1 MKVVVGYDGSDSAK
15 RALQRVADFAA
26 DADQVLVVAAAESHA
41 RTGIVKGAHLDP
53 SEIEQRQRNLEEA
66 KQFLAERGIEA
77 ETIEAQ
83 GDPGAVIVEAAK
95 DADLVVVGTW
105 TDGLVLF
112 GQRPGRSGR
121 LKKLPY
127 ITGKKCAVFVTYA
140 VDAGNVLDKLVS
152 MMEDRGGDVIG
163 GMAIRRNDLAGGASD
178 FAGRVLDVVGVS

>member
-1 MKVVVGYDGSDSAK
+1 MKAVVIFESLTGNTRK
-15 RALQRVADFAA
+15 AA
-26 DADQVLVVAAAESHA
+26 GFIAAE
-41 RTGIVKGAHLDP
+41 
-53 SEIEQRQRNLEEA
+53 LERGGVA
-66 KQFLAERGIEA
+66 TTVSPITAVDYQALAE
-77 ETIEAQ
+77 
-83 GDPGAVIVEAAK
+83 
-95 DADLVVVGTW
+95 ADLVVIGTW

-163 GMAIRRNDLAGGASD
+163 GMSIRRNDLAGGAQD